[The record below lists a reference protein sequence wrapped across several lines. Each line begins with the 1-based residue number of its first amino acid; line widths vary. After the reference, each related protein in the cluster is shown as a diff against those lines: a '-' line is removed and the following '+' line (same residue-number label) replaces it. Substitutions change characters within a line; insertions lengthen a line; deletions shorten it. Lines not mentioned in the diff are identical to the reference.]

1 LCGVAVSR
9 FGISSEDFYDMTPA
23 EFTEAME
30 DWQEVQKVRTLEPI
44 KAIWEST
51 RWLAMEINNQNPYRK
66 RTIKD
71 PREVRKFPWDEKPKK
86 QQTVEEQR
94 RILYQIAK
102 DHNTTQS

>member
-1 LCGVAVSR
+1 
-9 FGISSEDFYDMTPA
+9 
-23 EFTEAME
+23 
-30 DWQEVQKVRTLEPI
+30 
-44 KAIWEST
+44 
-51 RWLAMEINNQNPYRK
+51 MEINNQNPYRK

-102 DHNTTQS
+102 AHDTTQS